1 MLVSSMRIALVGM
14 KTLPEPDPD
23 EAPLLRDFRE
33 AGHEAQVIA
42 WDDERPGDAPESF
55 DVCLLRATWNYYLQ
69 PETFLRWV
77 ERTSRGSTLVNG
89 PEVVRWN
96 MHKRYLI
103 ELAASGIPTI
113 PTVCIERG
121 GKADLQRLGWSNIV
135 IKPAISAASWQT
147 RRFDADDTG
156 AGSFLQKLAQDR
168 DVLVQPFI
176 QDGELAMVW
185 IDGQLTHAVEKAPRF
200 HGADERVTP
209 RPNLDDRHRDFA
221 QNVMAAARQDVL
233 YARIDVIELKDGS
246 LMLSELEMIE
256 PSLYFHYCDDASRRF
271 VEAVE
276 QLVP

>member
-1 MLVSSMRIALVGM
+1 MSRSSQ
-14 KTLPEPDPD
+14 TS
-23 EAPLLRDFRE
+23 LRR
-33 AGHEAQVIA
+33 Q
-42 WDDERPGDAPESF
+42 S
-55 DVCLLRATWNYYLQ
+55 ATWARSDASRLVRCRSTVS
-69 PETFLRWV
+69 PEI
-77 ERTSRGSTLVNG
+77 ETSSIWTPGGNWRLMPPQSEASTRSRV
-89 PEVVRWN
+89 
-96 MHKRYLI
+96 
-103 ELAASGIPTI
+103 S
-113 PTVCIERG
+113 
-121 GKADLQRLGWSNIV
+121 
-135 IKPAISAASWQT
+135 SWQT

-209 RPNLDDRHRDFA
+209 RPNLDVRHRDFA

-276 QLVP
+276 QLVS